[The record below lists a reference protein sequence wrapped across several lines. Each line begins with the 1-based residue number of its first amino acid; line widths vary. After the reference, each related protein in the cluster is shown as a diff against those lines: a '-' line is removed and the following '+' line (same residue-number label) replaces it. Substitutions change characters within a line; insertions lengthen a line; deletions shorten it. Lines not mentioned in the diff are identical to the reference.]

1 MSDLVKG
8 RGEFSRGWKVLLG
21 SFIGMGVCIVSLT
34 YYSGGIW
41 VKPWQ
46 EAFGWSRTE
55 IGTGQSL
62 STLVIVLTA
71 PFAGRLIDRYGL
83 RSVASISLLLYG
95 LVLWATSHMTG
106 SLIMFYGLMILT
118 TLVGVASSPIAFTR
132 AINGWFSKHRG
143 LALGLSLTSTGVAAF
158 LIPKYLTPYVAEHG
172 WRAGFFVMFCIVMI
186 ALPIVWLLIREQP
199 EEDQKSAADSKLA
212 LTGATFKEAT
222 NTRTFWTMSILFFL
236 IAFAVL
242 GLIPSFIPLLQD
254 AGFTPAKAGAMAGIM
269 GLSVMIGRIITGL
282 LVDRIFAPYVT
293 AAIFTLVALGCL
305 SLGLGGI
312 AYALPAAIAL
322 GMAIGAEADL
332 IGFFTARYFGLKNYG
347 AIYGFQYS
355 MFSLGAAT
363 SPIVAGYIW
372 DTTGNYDVALIGAS
386 VLLGVSVIIALTL
399 PRFKDEEGDP

>member
-1 MSDLVKG
+1 MIEGRKVK
-8 RGEFSRGWKVLLG
+8 GEFSRGWKVLLG
-21 SFIGMGVCIVSLT
+21 SFIGMGVSIVSLS
-34 YYSGGIW
+34 YYAGGIW

-46 EAFGWSRTE
+46 DAFGWSRTE

-83 RSVASISLLLYG
+83 RSVATVSLFLYG
-95 LVLWATSHMTG
+95 LVLWTTSQMTG
-106 SLIMFYGLMILT
+106 SLWMFYSLMILT

-132 AINGWFSKHRG
+132 AINGWFNKHRG

-158 LIPKYLTPYVAEHG
+158 LIPRYLTPYVATEG
-172 WRAGFFVMFCIVMI
+172 WRSGFFVLFCIVMI
-186 ALPIVWLLIREQP
+186 AVPIVWLLIRDQP
-199 EEDQKSAADSKLA
+199 EGRGDMDDAKKVLS
-212 LTGATFKEAT
+212 GATFKEAT
-222 NTRTFWTMSILFFL
+222 KTRTFWTMSILFFL

-293 AAIFTLVALGCL
+293 AVIFTLVAFGCL
-305 SLGLGGI
+305 ALGLGGI
-312 AYALPAAIAL
+312 DYALPAAIAL

-347 AIYGFQYS
+347 TIYGFQYS

-372 DTTGNYDVALIGAS
+372 DVTGDYDVALIGAS
-386 VLLGVSVIIALTL
+386 ILLGISVIIALTL
-399 PRFKDEEGDP
+399 PRFKDEITL

>member
-1 MSDLVKG
+1 MIEGRKVK
-8 RGEFSRGWKVLLG
+8 GEFSRGWKVLLG
-21 SFIGMGVCIVSLT
+21 SFIGMGVSIVSLS
-34 YYSGGIW
+34 YYAGGIW

-46 EAFGWSRTE
+46 DAFGWSRTE

-83 RSVASISLLLYG
+83 RSVATVSLFLYG
-95 LVLWATSHMTG
+95 LVLWTTSQMTG
-106 SLIMFYGLMILT
+106 SLWMFYSLMILT

-132 AINGWFSKHRG
+132 AINGWFNKHRG
-143 LALGLSLTSTGVAAF
+143 LALGLSLTSTGVVAF
-158 LIPKYLTPYVAEHG
+158 LIPRYLTPYVATEG
-172 WRAGFFVMFCIVMI
+172 WRSGFFVLFCIVMI
-186 ALPIVWLLIREQP
+186 AVPIVWLLIRDQP
-199 EEDQKSAADSKLA
+199 EGRGDMDDAKKVLS
-212 LTGATFKEAT
+212 GATFKEAT
-222 NTRTFWTMSILFFL
+222 KTRTFWTMSILFFL

-293 AAIFTLVALGCL
+293 AVIFTLVAFGCL
-305 SLGLGGI
+305 ALGLGGI
-312 AYALPAAIAL
+312 DYALPAAIAL

-347 AIYGFQYS
+347 TIYGFQYS

-372 DTTGNYDVALIGAS
+372 DVTGDYDVALIGAS
-386 VLLGVSVIIALTL
+386 ILLGISVIIALTL
-399 PRFKDEEGDP
+399 PRFKDEITL

>member
-1 MSDLVKG
+1 MNQSTST

-21 SFIGMGVCIVSLT
+21 SFIGMGVSIVSLT

-62 STLVIVLTA
+62 STLVVVLTA

-83 RSVASISLLLYG
+83 RSVATISLFLYG
-95 LVLWATSHMTG
+95 LVLWATSQMTG
-106 SLIMFYGLMILT
+106 SLWMFYGLMVLT
-118 TLVGVASSPIAFTR
+118 TFVGVASSPIAFTR

-158 LIPKYLTPYVAEHG
+158 LIPRYLTPYVAAHG
-172 WRAGFFVMFCIVMI
+172 WRSGFFVLFCLVMI
-186 ALPIVWLLIREQP
+186 ALPIVWFLIREQP
-199 EEDQKSAADSKLA
+199 AEEGYTQDAKTA
-212 LTGATFKEAT
+212 LSGATFKEAT
-222 NTRTFWTMSILFFL
+222 QTRTFWTMSFLFFL

-293 AAIFTLVALGCL
+293 AVIFTLVALGCL
-305 SLGLGGI
+305 ALGLGGI

-372 DTTGNYDVALIGAS
+372 DTTGNYDMALIGAS
-386 VLLGVSVIIALTL
+386 ILLGVSVVIALTL
-399 PRFKDEEGDP
+399 PRFKDEPTL

>member
-1 MSDLVKG
+1 MIEGRKVK
-8 RGEFSRGWKVLLG
+8 GEFSRGWKVLLG
-21 SFIGMGVCIVSLT
+21 SFIGMGVSIVSLS
-34 YYSGGIW
+34 YYAGGIW

-46 EAFGWSRTE
+46 DAFGWSRTE

-83 RSVASISLLLYG
+83 RSVATVSLFLYG
-95 LVLWATSHMTG
+95 LVLWTTSQMTG
-106 SLIMFYGLMILT
+106 SLWMFYSLMILT

-132 AINGWFSKHRG
+132 AINGWFNKHRG

-158 LIPKYLTPYVAEHG
+158 LIPRYLTPYVATEG
-172 WRAGFFVMFCIVMI
+172 WRSGFFVLFCIVMI
-186 ALPIVWLLIREQP
+186 AVPIVWLLIRDQP
-199 EEDQKSAADSKLA
+199 EGRGDMDDAKKVLS
-212 LTGATFKEAT
+212 GATFKEAT
-222 NTRTFWTMSILFFL
+222 KTRTFWTMSILFFL

-293 AAIFTLVALGCL
+293 AVIFTLVAFGCL
-305 SLGLGGI
+305 ALGLGGI
-312 AYALPAAIAL
+312 DYALPAAIAL

-372 DTTGNYDVALIGAS
+372 DVTGDYDVALIGAS
-386 VLLGVSVIIALTL
+386 ILLGISVITALTL
-399 PRFKDEEGDP
+399 PRFKDEITL

>member
-1 MSDLVKG
+1 MSTK
-8 RGEFSRGWKVLLG
+8 GEFSRGWKVLLG
-21 SFIGMGVCIVSLT
+21 SFIGMGVSIVSLT

-62 STLVIVLTA
+62 STLVIVLMA

-83 RSVASISLLLYG
+83 RSVATISLFLYG
-95 LVLWATSHMTG
+95 LVLWATSQMTG
-106 SLIMFYGLMILT
+106 SLWMFYGLMVLT
-118 TLVGVASSPIAFTR
+118 TFVGVASSPIAFTR

-158 LIPKYLTPYVAEHG
+158 LIPRYLTPYVAAHG
-172 WRAGFFVMFCIVMI
+172 WRAGFFVLFCLVMV
-186 ALPIVWLLIREQP
+186 AFPIVWFLTREQP
-199 EEDQKSAADSKLA
+199 VEDGGVQDAKKA
-212 LTGATFKEAT
+212 LSGVTFKEAT
-222 NTRTFWTMSILFFL
+222 KTRTFWTMSFLFFL

-254 AGFTPAKAGAMAGIM
+254 AGFTPAKAGTMAGIM

-293 AAIFTLVALGCL
+293 AVIFSLVALGCL
-305 SLGLGGI
+305 ALGLGGI

-372 DTTGNYDVALIGAS
+372 DSTGNYDMALIGAS
-386 VLLGVSVIIALTL
+386 ILLGVSVLIALTL
-399 PRFKDEEGDP
+399 PRFKDESTL